1 MANIPAQIS
10 VDTRRRPG
18 WAAFICLVL
27 LSATFLNYAN
37 RFALTENSQRVQVAF
52 ETNKE
57 GYGYASGMF
66 SLGFALG
73 GLTFGI
79 LADWLNVRWLY
90 PVVVV
95 VWSLAGIASGMVDT
109 LLGLSCAQFTLG
121 LFEAGHWPCSL
132 RTTQR
137 VFHPA
142 HRTLANSV
150 LQSGASL
157 GAVATPL
164 LIVLLLKVDP
174 DQWRWAF
181 FIVGGIG
188 IPWAIVWCF
197 SVTDDDL
204 RREVIQ
210 TDETSA
216 GIGRSEAIRESSFWQ
231 VLLTRRWWLLLVVV
245 ICINVPWH
253 YVRVWFPDTLQ
264 EEHGYSPEF
273 VGYFR
278 SIYYLATFFG
288 SLAAGAL
295 TAWLPRRGWNV
306 HRSRMFAFLLF
317 GLMSA
322 MSIVA
327 AFLPTGWWLLAALL
341 IVAFG
346 SLGVFPVYYSL
357 NQELSGKHQGKVGG
371 TLAFSTWMILA
382 LVHPA
387 VGKLLDSYP
396 DVRPYLFASVGV
408 GPLLAF
414 FVLLLFW
421 GRRQTSAVDASRTLA
436 TGNSGSPQ
444 AIGGS

>member
-1 MANIPAQIS
+1 MANVPVQVSTGI
-10 VDTRRRPG
+10 RRRPG
-18 WAAFICLVL
+18 WAAFVCLVL

-37 RFALTENSQRVQVAF
+37 RFALTENSQRVQDSF
-52 ETNKE
+52 DTNKE
-57 GYGYASGMF
+57 GYGFASGMF

-90 PVVVV
+90 PFVVV
-95 VWSLAGIASGMVDT
+95 VWSLAGIASGLVDT

-164 LIVLLLKVDP
+164 LVVLLLKIDP
-174 DQWRWAF
+174 AQWRWAF

-188 IPWAIVWCF
+188 IPWAIVWWS

-216 GIGRSEAIRESSFWQ
+216 GIGRSEAIRESSFWR
-231 VLLTRRWWLLLVVV
+231 VLLTRRWWLLLIVV

-278 SIYYLATFFG
+278 SIYYFATFFG
-288 SLAAGAL
+288 SLAAGTL

-306 HRSRMFAFLLF
+306 HRARMFAFLLF

-322 MSIVA
+322 MSTVA
-327 AFLPTGWWLLAALL
+327 AFLPTGWWLLATLL
-341 IVAFG
+341 VVAFG

-371 TLAFSTWMILA
+371 TLAFSTWMVLSF
-382 LVHPA
+382 VHPA
-387 VGKLLDSYP
+387 VGKLVDAYP
-396 DVRPYLFASVGV
+396 TVRPYLFASVGV

-414 FVLLLFW
+414 VVLVMF
-421 GRRQTSAVDASRTLA
+421 
-436 TGNSGSPQ
+436 
-444 AIGGS
+444 